1 MPQPNDYSF
10 DLKHRLVG
18 AAVLIVAAVIVLPFI
33 LPGQKQD
40 HRHALIGNG
49 GASVPIQQTFISR
62 IEVDNPDVFAQQNS
76 AESVSDE
83 SEPGKES
90 DTQESAKDVKD
101 QGVDDNRPVTDSI
114 GLPSG
119 WVVRVGV
126 FQIAEN
132 AKKRQSLLDENG
144 FNVNLE
150 ETKLD
155 GKTAIR
161 VFLGPFSTEDIPVL
175 SSINLDQIVWVDAV
189 VIAALVLSFGLG
201 IFRGIVREILSLSS
215 WIVSIWL
222 AYLFGDNLAI
232 VIVPWLESER
242 LSSLIGYLVV
252 FVAVLVLLSLVVAL
266 LFKLFR
272 VVGLSGIDRLLG
284 GLFGCLRGVVIVALL
299 LFIAEWTP
307 ASGQA
312 WFRDSQIVPYFEAPL
327 TWFKTK
333 VVNQLDIDS
342 LQ

>member
-62 IEVDNPDVFAQQNS
+62 IEVDNSDVFAQQNS

-83 SEPGKES
+83 SQPGKES
-90 DTQESAKDVKD
+90 DTLESAKDVKD

-161 VFLGPFSTEDIPVL
+161 VFLGPFSTEDEAERMKA
-175 SSINLDQIVWVDAV
+175 QAV
-189 VIAALVLSFGLG
+189 MVTNDKA
-201 IFRGIVREILSLSS
+201 
-215 WIVSIWL
+215 
-222 AYLFGDNLAI
+222 
-232 VIVPWLESER
+232 
-242 LSSLIGYLVV
+242 
-252 FVAVLVLLSLVVAL
+252 FVA
-266 LFKLFR
+266 R
-272 VVGLSGIDRLLG
+272 Y
-284 GLFGCLRGVVIVALL
+284 
-299 LFIAEWTP
+299 P
-307 ASGQA
+307 
-312 WFRDSQIVPYFEAPL
+312 
-327 TWFKTK
+327 
-333 VVNQLDIDS
+333 
-342 LQ
+342 

>member
-161 VFLGPFSTEDIPVL
+161 VFLGPFSTEDEAERMKA
-175 SSINLDQIVWVDAV
+175 QAV
-189 VIAALVLSFGLG
+189 MVTNDKA
-201 IFRGIVREILSLSS
+201 
-215 WIVSIWL
+215 
-222 AYLFGDNLAI
+222 
-232 VIVPWLESER
+232 
-242 LSSLIGYLVV
+242 
-252 FVAVLVLLSLVVAL
+252 FVA
-266 LFKLFR
+266 R
-272 VVGLSGIDRLLG
+272 Y
-284 GLFGCLRGVVIVALL
+284 
-299 LFIAEWTP
+299 P
-307 ASGQA
+307 
-312 WFRDSQIVPYFEAPL
+312 
-327 TWFKTK
+327 
-333 VVNQLDIDS
+333 
-342 LQ
+342 

>member
-150 ETKLD
+150 KTKLD

-161 VFLGPFSTEDIPVL
+161 VFLGPFSTEDEAERMKA
-175 SSINLDQIVWVDAV
+175 QAV
-189 VIAALVLSFGLG
+189 MVTNDKA
-201 IFRGIVREILSLSS
+201 
-215 WIVSIWL
+215 
-222 AYLFGDNLAI
+222 
-232 VIVPWLESER
+232 
-242 LSSLIGYLVV
+242 
-252 FVAVLVLLSLVVAL
+252 FVA
-266 LFKLFR
+266 R
-272 VVGLSGIDRLLG
+272 Y
-284 GLFGCLRGVVIVALL
+284 
-299 LFIAEWTP
+299 P
-307 ASGQA
+307 
-312 WFRDSQIVPYFEAPL
+312 
-327 TWFKTK
+327 
-333 VVNQLDIDS
+333 
-342 LQ
+342 

>member
-18 AAVLIVAAVIVLPFI
+18 AAVLIVAAVIVLP
-33 LPGQKQD
+33 LVLTGQKQD

-76 AESVSDE
+76 AETVNDE
-83 SEPGKES
+83 SEPRKES

-101 QGVDDNRPVTDSI
+101 QGIDDNRPVTDSV

-126 FQIAEN
+126 FQIPEN

-144 FNVNLE
+144 FNVSLE

-161 VFLGPFSTEDIPVL
+161 VFLGPFSTEDEAE
-175 SSINLDQIVWVDAV
+175 SMKAQAV
-189 VIAALVLSFGLG
+189 MVTNDKA
-201 IFRGIVREILSLSS
+201 
-215 WIVSIWL
+215 
-222 AYLFGDNLAI
+222 
-232 VIVPWLESER
+232 
-242 LSSLIGYLVV
+242 
-252 FVAVLVLLSLVVAL
+252 FVA
-266 LFKLFR
+266 R
-272 VVGLSGIDRLLG
+272 Y
-284 GLFGCLRGVVIVALL
+284 
-299 LFIAEWTP
+299 P
-307 ASGQA
+307 
-312 WFRDSQIVPYFEAPL
+312 
-327 TWFKTK
+327 
-333 VVNQLDIDS
+333 
-342 LQ
+342 

>member
-40 HRHALIGNG
+40 HRQALIGNG

-161 VFLGPFSTEDIPVL
+161 VFLGPFSTEDEAERMKA
-175 SSINLDQIVWVDAV
+175 QAV
-189 VIAALVLSFGLG
+189 MVTNDKA
-201 IFRGIVREILSLSS
+201 
-215 WIVSIWL
+215 
-222 AYLFGDNLAI
+222 
-232 VIVPWLESER
+232 
-242 LSSLIGYLVV
+242 
-252 FVAVLVLLSLVVAL
+252 FVA
-266 LFKLFR
+266 R
-272 VVGLSGIDRLLG
+272 Y
-284 GLFGCLRGVVIVALL
+284 
-299 LFIAEWTP
+299 P
-307 ASGQA
+307 
-312 WFRDSQIVPYFEAPL
+312 
-327 TWFKTK
+327 
-333 VVNQLDIDS
+333 
-342 LQ
+342 

>member
-119 WVVRVGV
+119 WVVRAGV

-161 VFLGPFSTEDIPVL
+161 VFLGPFSTEDEAERMKA
-175 SSINLDQIVWVDAV
+175 QAV
-189 VIAALVLSFGLG
+189 MVTNDKA
-201 IFRGIVREILSLSS
+201 
-215 WIVSIWL
+215 
-222 AYLFGDNLAI
+222 
-232 VIVPWLESER
+232 
-242 LSSLIGYLVV
+242 
-252 FVAVLVLLSLVVAL
+252 FVA
-266 LFKLFR
+266 R
-272 VVGLSGIDRLLG
+272 Y
-284 GLFGCLRGVVIVALL
+284 
-299 LFIAEWTP
+299 P
-307 ASGQA
+307 
-312 WFRDSQIVPYFEAPL
+312 
-327 TWFKTK
+327 
-333 VVNQLDIDS
+333 
-342 LQ
+342 

>member
-90 DTQESAKDVKD
+90 DTQEFAKDVKD

-161 VFLGPFSTEDIPVL
+161 VFLGPFSTEDEAERMKA
-175 SSINLDQIVWVDAV
+175 QAV
-189 VIAALVLSFGLG
+189 MVTNDKA
-201 IFRGIVREILSLSS
+201 
-215 WIVSIWL
+215 
-222 AYLFGDNLAI
+222 
-232 VIVPWLESER
+232 
-242 LSSLIGYLVV
+242 
-252 FVAVLVLLSLVVAL
+252 FVA
-266 LFKLFR
+266 R
-272 VVGLSGIDRLLG
+272 Y
-284 GLFGCLRGVVIVALL
+284 
-299 LFIAEWTP
+299 P
-307 ASGQA
+307 
-312 WFRDSQIVPYFEAPL
+312 
-327 TWFKTK
+327 
-333 VVNQLDIDS
+333 
-342 LQ
+342 

>member
-62 IEVDNPDVFAQQNS
+62 IEVDNSDVFAQQNS

-161 VFLGPFSTEDIPVL
+161 VFLGPFSTEDEAERMKA
-175 SSINLDQIVWVDAV
+175 QAV
-189 VIAALVLSFGLG
+189 MVTNDKA
-201 IFRGIVREILSLSS
+201 
-215 WIVSIWL
+215 
-222 AYLFGDNLAI
+222 
-232 VIVPWLESER
+232 
-242 LSSLIGYLVV
+242 
-252 FVAVLVLLSLVVAL
+252 FVA
-266 LFKLFR
+266 R
-272 VVGLSGIDRLLG
+272 Y
-284 GLFGCLRGVVIVALL
+284 
-299 LFIAEWTP
+299 P
-307 ASGQA
+307 
-312 WFRDSQIVPYFEAPL
+312 
-327 TWFKTK
+327 
-333 VVNQLDIDS
+333 
-342 LQ
+342 

>member
-90 DTQESAKDVKD
+90 DTQESANDVKD

-161 VFLGPFSTEDIPVL
+161 VFLGPFSTEDEAERMKA
-175 SSINLDQIVWVDAV
+175 QAV
-189 VIAALVLSFGLG
+189 MVTNDKA
-201 IFRGIVREILSLSS
+201 
-215 WIVSIWL
+215 
-222 AYLFGDNLAI
+222 
-232 VIVPWLESER
+232 
-242 LSSLIGYLVV
+242 
-252 FVAVLVLLSLVVAL
+252 FVA
-266 LFKLFR
+266 R
-272 VVGLSGIDRLLG
+272 Y
-284 GLFGCLRGVVIVALL
+284 
-299 LFIAEWTP
+299 P
-307 ASGQA
+307 
-312 WFRDSQIVPYFEAPL
+312 
-327 TWFKTK
+327 
-333 VVNQLDIDS
+333 
-342 LQ
+342 

>member
-62 IEVDNPDVFAQQNS
+62 IEVDNSDVFAQQNS

-90 DTQESAKDVKD
+90 DTLESAKDVKD

-161 VFLGPFSTEDIPVL
+161 VFLGPFSTEDEAERMKA
-175 SSINLDQIVWVDAV
+175 QAV
-189 VIAALVLSFGLG
+189 MVTNDKA
-201 IFRGIVREILSLSS
+201 
-215 WIVSIWL
+215 
-222 AYLFGDNLAI
+222 
-232 VIVPWLESER
+232 
-242 LSSLIGYLVV
+242 
-252 FVAVLVLLSLVVAL
+252 FVA
-266 LFKLFR
+266 R
-272 VVGLSGIDRLLG
+272 Y
-284 GLFGCLRGVVIVALL
+284 
-299 LFIAEWTP
+299 P
-307 ASGQA
+307 
-312 WFRDSQIVPYFEAPL
+312 
-327 TWFKTK
+327 
-333 VVNQLDIDS
+333 
-342 LQ
+342 

>member
-62 IEVDNPDVFAQQNS
+62 IEVDNSDVFAQQNS

-83 SEPGKES
+83 SQPGKQS
-90 DTQESAKDVKD
+90 DTLESAKDVKD

-161 VFLGPFSTEDIPVL
+161 VFLGPFSTEDEAERMKA
-175 SSINLDQIVWVDAV
+175 QAV
-189 VIAALVLSFGLG
+189 MVTNDKA
-201 IFRGIVREILSLSS
+201 
-215 WIVSIWL
+215 
-222 AYLFGDNLAI
+222 
-232 VIVPWLESER
+232 
-242 LSSLIGYLVV
+242 
-252 FVAVLVLLSLVVAL
+252 FVA
-266 LFKLFR
+266 R
-272 VVGLSGIDRLLG
+272 Y
-284 GLFGCLRGVVIVALL
+284 
-299 LFIAEWTP
+299 P
-307 ASGQA
+307 
-312 WFRDSQIVPYFEAPL
+312 
-327 TWFKTK
+327 
-333 VVNQLDIDS
+333 
-342 LQ
+342 